1 MSEEQKTPEPVPAPD
16 ANPATPPVPVT
27 REQVTASLHTVR
39 DPEVGFDVVD
49 LGLIYGIDI
58 SEDGSNVKIK
68 MTLTT
73 PYCPYGQQMVG
84 EARTAVGA
92 NPGVKSVDIDLVWEP
107 AWDPRTMASD
117 AVKDTLG
124 LW

>member
-1 MSEEQKTPEPVPAPD
+1 MSDEIPTPET
-16 ANPATPPVPVT
+16 NPNPGIAT
-27 REQVTASLHTVR
+27 REQVMGSLHSVR

-49 LGLIYGIDI
+49 LGLIYGVDI
-58 SEDGSNVKIK
+58 SEDGSNVKIR

-73 PYCPYGQQMVG
+73 PYCPYGQQMVDS
-84 EARTAVGA
+84 ARMAVGA
-92 NPGVKSVDIDLVWEP
+92 LPGIKSVDIDLVWEP

-117 AVKDTLG
+117 AVKDTMG

>member
-1 MSEEQKTPEPVPAPD
+1 MSDVQTPPETPTPAGEPV
-16 ANPATPPVPVT
+16 TVT
-27 REQVTASLHTVR
+27 REQVIQSLHTVR

-49 LGLIYGIDI
+49 LGLIYGIEI
-58 SEDGSNVKIK
+58 AEDGSNVKIK

-73 PYCPYGQQMVG
+73 PYCPYGQQMV
-84 EARTAVGA
+84 EAARTAVGA
-92 NPGVKSVDIDLVWEP
+92 HAGVKSVDIDLVWEP
-107 AWDPRTMASD
+107 AWEPRTMASD

>member
-1 MSEEQKTPEPVPAPD
+1 MTEETQA
-16 ANPATPPVPVT
+16 ATPPP
-27 REQVTASLHTVR
+27 EGPASKDQVMQALHAVR

-49 LGLIYGIDI
+49 LGLIYGIEV
-58 SEDGSNVKIK
+58 SADGTNIKIK

-73 PYCPYGQQMVG
+73 PYCPYGQQMVDA
-84 EARTAVGA
+84 ARTAVGA
-92 NPGVKSVDIDLVWEP
+92 LQQVKSVDIDLVWEP

>member
-1 MSEEQKTPEPVPAPD
+1 MSEDEAKSVPP
-16 ANPATPPVPVT
+16 T
-27 REQVTASLHTVR
+27 REQILVALHTVR

-49 LGLIYGIDI
+49 LGLIYGIEI
-58 SEDGSNVKIK
+58 AEDGTNIKIK

-73 PYCPYGQQMVG
+73 PYCPYGQQMVDS
-84 EARTAVGA
+84 ARTAVGA
-92 NPGVKSVDIDLVWEP
+92 LPGVKAVDIDLVWEP

>member
-1 MSEEQKTPEPVPAPD
+1 MSEEIKAPEPAPPAG
-16 ANPATPPVPVT
+16 PAT
-27 REQVTASLHTVR
+27 REQVMQALHTVR

-49 LGLIYGIDI
+49 LGLIYGVDI
-58 SEDGSNVKIK
+58 HEDATNIKIK

-73 PYCPYGQQMVG
+73 PYCPYGQQMV
-84 EARTAVGA
+84 ESARMAVGA
-92 NPGVKSVDIDLVWEP
+92 LPGVKSVDIDLVWEP

-117 AVKDTLG
+117 AVKDTMG